1 MWVHKRQ
8 GRLKSL
14 LLVQDHL
21 ISSRVER
28 ERELE
33 LRPYML
39 ATMPMVELVDSR
51 LHLVQKLMFSFSI

>member
-1 MWVHKRQ
+1 MWAHKRE

-51 LHLVQKLMFSFSI
+51 LHLV